1 METLLH
7 IGNKSFAPS
16 RYLSR
21 QRTVITIGRHT
32 EAVHN
37 VIALDTNDI
46 DTFQC
51 QLTYDDGQW
60 TIRSGQWRTE
70 CPKGLRSSRQH
81 ACSFCPG
88 CCVNPVP
95 AHPHYSWR
103 QPLLPTLVNGQPLLD
118 HGLPLRN
125 GDVIMAG
132 RVEIRVAIPPFTS
145 P

>member
-21 QRTVITIGRHT
+21 QRTVITIGRHI

-51 QLTYDDGQW
+51 QLTYDDGQ
-60 TIRSGQWRTE
+60 
-70 CPKGLRSSRQH
+70 
-81 ACSFCPG
+81 
-88 CCVNPVP
+88 
-95 AHPHYSWR
+95 
-103 QPLLPTLVNGQPLLD
+103 
-118 HGLPLRN
+118 
-125 GDVIMAG
+125 
-132 RVEIRVAIPPFTS
+132 
-145 P
+145 